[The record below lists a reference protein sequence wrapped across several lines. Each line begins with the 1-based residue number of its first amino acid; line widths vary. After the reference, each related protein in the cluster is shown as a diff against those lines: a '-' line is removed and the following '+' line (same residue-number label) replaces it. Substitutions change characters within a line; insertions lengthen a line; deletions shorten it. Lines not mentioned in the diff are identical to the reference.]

1 MSTTARYLL
10 DTDTCIYLIKNKPL
24 AVARKLARLPAGHA
38 GMSVITYGELW
49 RGVQK
54 SQHAERNAVALA
66 SLITILPVQPLTAE
80 AGAHYGDIRSALE
93 RAGKPIGNN
102 DLWIAAHA
110 RAMGWTLVSNNEREF
125 SRVSDL
131 RLQNWAK

>member
-1 MSTTARYLL
+1 MSAARYLL
-10 DTDTCIYLIKNKPL
+10 DTDTCIYLIKDRPPT
-24 AVARKLARLPAGHA
+24 VAGKLAKLPAGHA
-38 GMSVITYGELW
+38 GISVVTYGELW

-54 SQHAERNAVALA
+54 SQHVERNAEALA
-66 SLITILPVQPLTAE
+66 ALTTILPVQPLAME
-80 AGAHYGDIRSALE
+80 VGLHYGDIRATLE

-110 RAMGWTLVSNNEREF
+110 RAMGWTLVTNNEREF
-125 SRVSDL
+125 SRVSEL

>member
-1 MSTTARYLL
+1 MSDARYLL

-24 AVARKLARLPAGHA
+24 SVARKLAKLAPGHA
-38 GMSVITYGELW
+38 GISVITYGELW

-54 SQHAERNAVALA
+54 SQHVERNAEALTA
-66 SLITILPVQPLTAE
+66 LVSILPVQPLASE
-80 AGAHYGDIRSALE
+80 AGLHYGDIRAELE

-110 RAMGWTLVSNNEREF
+110 RAMGWTLVTNNEREF
-125 SRVSDL
+125 ARVKDL

>member
-1 MSTTARYLL
+1 MSSAHFLL
-10 DTDTCIYLIKNKPL
+10 DTDTCIYLIKNRPL
-24 AVARKLARLPAGHA
+24 TVARKLAKLPAGHT
-38 GMSVITYGELW
+38 GISVVTYGELW

-54 SQHAERNAVALA
+54 SQHIERNAEALA
-66 SLITILPVQPLTAE
+66 ALVSILPVQPLANE
-80 AGAHYGDIRSALE
+80 VGLHYGDIRATLE

-110 RAMGWTLVSNNEREF
+110 RAMGWTLVTNNEREF
-125 SRVSDL
+125 TRVSEL